1 MSNREGVRFMEER
14 DYARGPCLRRIRHA
28 DRSESKAPWQTPAI
42 EELPRLTELTL
53 QTGDPVP
60 GDEGVF

>member
-1 MSNREGVRFMEER
+1 MEKHDRARTLRLRCVRQGM
-14 DYARGPCLRRIRHA
+14 
-28 DRSESKAPWQTPAI
+28 DRPEPKAPWQTPAI
-42 EELPRLTELTL
+42 EKLPRLTELTL

>member
-1 MSNREGVRFMEER
+1 MEEH
-14 DYARGPCLRRIRHA
+14 DYARRPCLRRIRHA

>member
-1 MSNREGVRFMEER
+1 MSNREGVRFMEEHN
-14 DYARGPCLRRIRHA
+14 HA
-28 DRSESKAPWQTPAI
+28 DRSEPKAPWQTPAI
-42 EELPRLTELTL
+42 EKLPRLTELTL